1 MKHSLSNL
9 RFAVFLC
16 ISPVLMA
23 GAGILEASAADAEAR
38 EGKTIVFKVKK
49 PGVSSHGQSNP
60 FISSI
65 RYSVRTEN
73 GTANAGDDYEAVNR
87 KVVFPAGTGGSQKI
101 RVRTILD
108 NIREGDGETFRIIL
122 SDPKVYDRYCKCYQ
136 SKNYVPLPAKIMLT
150 GKILEPEHSEIGT
163 ITDDPEHSEI
173 GTVTDDPEHS
183 EIGTVTN

>member
-1 MKHSLSNL
+1 MQHSLSNL

-16 ISPVLMA
+16 ISLVLMA
-23 GAGILEASAADAEAR
+23 GTGILEASAADAEAG
-38 EGKTIVFKVKK
+38 EGDTVVFTVKK
-49 PGVSSHGQSNP
+49 PGVGFHGRSRP

-65 RYSVRTEN
+65 RYSLRTQD

-136 SKNYVPLPAKIMLT
+136 SKNYVPLPAEIVLT
-150 GKILEPEHSEIGT
+150 GKILERLSNRGLGLLQGGFHE
-163 ITDDPEHSEI
+163 
-173 GTVTDDPEHS
+173 
-183 EIGTVTN
+183 